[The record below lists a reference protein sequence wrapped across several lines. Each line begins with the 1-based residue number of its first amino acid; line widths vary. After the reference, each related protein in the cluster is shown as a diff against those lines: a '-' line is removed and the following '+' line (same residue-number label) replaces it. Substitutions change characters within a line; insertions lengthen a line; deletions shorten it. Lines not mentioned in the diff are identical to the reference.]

1 MSKRSML
8 VVAACILGLLLS
20 LPASAE
26 TPLTD
31 QPVAPAKADAAALS
45 EHEPFIRQAYALA
58 VSAGKHGNHTFG
70 AVLVHQGKVILTSE
84 NTVYTD
90 DDISRHAEVN
100 LLVNARR
107 KFPSDVVRSSTV
119 YSSAAPCPL
128 CSAALAARGISRIV
142 YGVSYEAFDRVFG
155 TKEVL
160 LPCDS
165 MFRQLQKELA
175 FIGPVLEEEG
185 LQVFKHWPEN
195 DPFKQFVSGRL
206 KNL

>member
-8 VVAACILGLLLS
+8 VVPSCILMLLLS
-20 LPASAE
+20 QPASAE
-26 TPLTD
+26 TPRTD
-31 QPVAPAKADAAALS
+31 QPVAPAKAVAIGLR
-45 EHEPFIRQAYALA
+45 EHEPFIRQAFELA

-84 NTVYTD
+84 NTVCTD
-90 DDISRHAEVN
+90 NDVSRHAEIN

-119 YSSAAPCPL
+119 YTSAAPCPF

-142 YGVSYEAFDRVFG
+142 YGVSYEAFNRVFG

-165 MFRQLQKELA
+165 LYRQLHKELT
-175 FIGPVLEEEG
+175 FIGPVLEGEG
-185 LQVFKHWPEN
+185 LLVFKHWPES
-195 DPFKQFVSGRL
+195 DPFKQFISERL
-206 KNL
+206 KIL